1 MKTWTNSSSNINLNG
16 YISHNLYR
24 KFQHR
29 NARRSSGGI
38 AIYFKDHLENGINIV
53 KNHYDS
59 IIWLKLDHTFFNID
73 EDVYICAAYIWGDNS
88 PVYNTLNVDLFEILE
103 NDITCFSECGKVY
116 ISGDMN
122 SRIGSK
128 CDFIVHDNVNNVY
141 DDADYIP
148 DHASDRASLDRI
160 HNSHGIKL
168 LVITQYD
175 FFIPCFSFL

>member
-1 MKTWTNSSSNINLNG
+1 MHGLTDSKKNSSDFVKVISSHDICLLYETWTNSSSNINLNG

-24 KFQHR
+24 KFQHK

-38 AIYFKDHLENGINIV
+38 AIYFKDHLENGIKIV

-116 ISGDMN
+116 IYM
-122 SRIGSK
+122 
-128 CDFIVHDNVNNVY
+128 V
-141 DDADYIP
+141 
-148 DHASDRASLDRI
+148 
-160 HNSHGIKL
+160 
-168 LVITQYD
+168 T
-175 FFIPCFSFL
+175 